1 MVYRNERALQRVG
14 DRSLARTRVT
24 VNMLTA
30 LAAAAALAGCA
41 AQSAPYGDPGARALP
56 AGQSCQSIR
65 AELNRMDARGVPSKV
80 EASTRGQKL
89 NAAAQADVDRYNQYL
104 NYYLGARCHV

>member
-1 MVYRNERALQRVG
+1 MVYRNEQTLQRVG
-14 DRSLARTRVT
+14 DWSLSKLQANLNV
-24 VNMLTA
+24 MAA

-41 AQSAPYGDPGARALP
+41 AQSAPYGDPGARSLP
-56 AGQSCQSIR
+56 SGQSCQSIR

-89 NAAAQADVDRYNQYL
+89 NAQSQADVDRYNQLL

>member
-1 MVYRNERALQRVG
+1 MA
-14 DRSLARTRVT
+14 RSRGNLNT
-24 VNMLTA
+24 VA
-30 LAAAAALAGCA
+30 ACAAAALLAGCA

-56 AGQSCQSIR
+56 SGQSCQSIR
-65 AELNRMDARGVPSKV
+65 AELNRMDGRGVPSKV

-89 NAAAQADVDRYNQYL
+89 NPQAQADVDRYNQLL